1 MATTTPPAPA
11 LDAGEGDGGAFA
23 LALADMMAAGG
34 GAVSGGAEGAEE
46 PVMVAGV
53 VPETAEGVL
62 EAIGRR
68 AAVTPVAV
76 PVAAPVEVPVTGEAA
91 AVLPVADSEAGGAD
105 AAGVT
110 PELPLAAAPSGLAAA
125 VAEDVAG
132 EGRAE
137 TVVAEGAVSV
147 PRRVAV
153 LPEPLVTAEGTE
165 AADEGEEAV
174 AEPAAQVTEAKEAPV
189 PVAAPVAAVAVQAA
203 VVAVA
208 GTELTLA
215 AAPAPPAAKAA
226 TPAPRKGE
234 EVAAPPETE
243 TRAEAAPREAVARKA
258 AQHAEMPPV
267 PPVRADLPREE
278 RAAPEAGR
286 IAVDAAG
293 AAPAPAAT
301 APAPVQAMAQPA
313 LPAQAPVAMDRPG
326 WEVAIT
332 ERIAAELSGDGQ
344 QIDLELSP
352 EHLGRLKITLEVT
365 DGQAQVRF
373 VTETPEAARLIQQGE
388 ARLSESLS
396 RSGLSLG
403 GHDTASRDAQG
414 GDRSGGRA
422 PRGTEMF
429 FERSADPRPGQ
440 TGPRGTSG
448 LVNLMA

>member
-34 GAVSGGAEGAEE
+34 GAVSGGAEGAEG

-68 AAVTPVAV
+68 AAVAPVAV
-76 PVAAPVEVPVTGEAA
+76 PVAAPVEVPVAGEAA

-125 VAEDVAG
+125 VAEDGAG

-137 TVVAEGAVSV
+137 TVVAERAVSV

-153 LPEPLVTAEGTE
+153 LPEPLVKAEGTE

-174 AEPAAQVTEAKEAPV
+174 AEPAAQVAEAKDTPV
-189 PVAAPVAAVAVQAA
+189 PVAVPVAAVAVQAA

-208 GTELTLA
+208 GTELTVA

-234 EVAAPPETE
+234 EVAAQPETE
-243 TRAEAAPREAVARKA
+243 ARAEAAPRKL
-258 AQHAEMPPV
+258 AQPAEMQPV

-301 APAPVQAMAQPA
+301 APASAQAMSQPA

-326 WEVAIT
+326 WETAIA

-344 QIDLELSP
+344 QIDLELAP

-396 RSGLSLG
+396 RNGLSLG
-403 GHDTASRDAQG
+403 GHDTASRDPQG

>member
-34 GAVSGGAEGAEE
+34 GAVTGGAEGAEG
-46 PVMVAGV
+46 PVIVVAV
-53 VPETAEGVL
+53 VPEAADGVL

-68 AAVTPVAV
+68 AAVAPVAV

-91 AVLPVADSEAGGAD
+91 AVLPVADLEAGGAD
-105 AAGVT
+105 AAGAT

-165 AADEGEEAV
+165 AAGEGEEAV

-208 GTELTLA
+208 GTELTVA

-243 TRAEAAPREAVARKA
+243 ARAEAAPRKL
-258 AQHAEMPPV
+258 AQPAEMQPV

-403 GHDTASRDAQG
+403 GHDTASRDPQG
-414 GDRSGGRA
+414 GDRSGGRS